1 MFLALVVRHLILFI
15 HFTDAFSVG
24 LRLALAHKHS
34 RRFSFSGF
42 LDVLQ
47 LIKKFCVLFLL
58 SCVITHDSDSA

>member
-15 HFTDAFSVG
+15 HFTDAFSVE

-34 RRFSFSGF
+34 RRFSGF